1 MRMGWWGFYIR
12 HGRPYRVSGLSSAEF
27 PFYVAIIAADFF
39 ECCSRGLS
47 DGVLGIVL
55 PDSFNIAL

>member
-1 MRMGWWGFYIR
+1 VGVYIR
-12 HGRPYRVSGLSSAEF
+12 HGRPYRVSGRSSAEF
-27 PFYVAIIAADFF
+27 PFYVAIITADFF

-55 PDSFNIAL
+55 PDYFNIPL